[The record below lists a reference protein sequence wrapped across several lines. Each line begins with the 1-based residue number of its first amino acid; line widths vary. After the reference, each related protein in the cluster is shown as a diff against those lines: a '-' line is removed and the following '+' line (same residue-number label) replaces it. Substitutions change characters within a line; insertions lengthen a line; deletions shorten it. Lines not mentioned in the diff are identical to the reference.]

1 MLNESIHVHLN
12 TYIRKTI
19 SIKDSVVKINSN
31 KSKTKNKRNKCAS
44 KSNTLSKKKK
54 KSAKNDGVFRQ
65 WRNFLLKNFF
75 ASL

>member
-1 MLNESIHVHLN
+1 MLNESIHVRLK

-54 KSAKNDGVFRQ
+54 SRQ
-65 WRNFLLKNFF
+65 KMTDFF
-75 ASL
+75 VSDEIFY

>member
-54 KSAKNDGVFRQ
+54 KKSAKNDGFFRQ
-65 WRNFLLKNFF
+65 
-75 ASL
+75 

>member
-1 MLNESIHVHLN
+1 MLNKSIHVHLN

-44 KSNTLSKKKK
+44 KSNNYQKKK
-54 KSAKNDGVFRQ
+54 KSRQ
-65 WRNFLLKNFF
+65 KMTDFF
-75 ASL
+75 VSDEIFY

>member
-1 MLNESIHVHLN
+1 MLNKSIHVHLN

-44 KSNTLSKKKK
+44 KSNNYKKKKK
-54 KSAKNDGVFRQ
+54 KSAKNDRFFRQ
-65 WRNFLLKNFF
+65 
-75 ASL
+75 

>member
-54 KSAKNDGVFRQ
+54 KNRQ
-65 WRNFLLKNFF
+65 KMTDFF
-75 ASL
+75 VSDEIFY

>member
-44 KSNTLSKKKK
+44 KSNNYQKKKK
-54 KSAKNDGVFRQ
+54 KSAKNDRFFRQ
-65 WRNFLLKNFF
+65 
-75 ASL
+75 

>member
-19 SIKDSVVKINSN
+19 SIKYSVVKINSN

-54 KSAKNDGVFRQ
+54 KSAKNDGFFRQ
-65 WRNFLLKNFF
+65 
-75 ASL
+75 